1 MKTDLPIEADA
12 SIRRGVDRPRCQ
24 PSCPMQPAPAAAVNV
39 MHTSVGNI
47 FRSLEDVQ
55 YAVRRPTLTIFV
67 RVRPAVWGN

>member
-47 FRSLEDVQ
+47 FSSLEHVQ
-55 YAVRRPTLTIFV
+55 YGGQLNSDYFFV